1 MCDISIHLQSVSKK
15 FHQQYLY
22 KDLNL
27 NILPKDKI
35 VITGNNGSGKSTLLK
50 IIAGLMSP
58 NNGQV
63 KYYCGE
69 KLIEK
74 EKWHQ
79 YISVA
84 APYMSLI
91 DDFNIYEIIRH
102 IKVFREFYYDEK
114 TMIDVLELN
123 KHLNK
128 PFKQFS
134 SGMKQRVRLLLAIMD
149 KAPVLLLDEPCSN
162 LDANGIK
169 WYSDLIN
176 KVVDNKTI
184 IVFSNSQPQEYF
196 FCDKHFDLLHQ

>member
-1 MCDISIHLQSVSKK
+1 M
-15 FHQQYLY
+15 
-22 KDLNL
+22 NL

-50 IIAGLMSP
+50 IIAGLISP

-63 KYYCGE
+63 KYYCGDRI
-69 KLIEK
+69 IEK

-79 YISVA
+79 YVSVA
-84 APYMSLI
+84 APYMNLI
-91 DDFNIYEIIRH
+91 DDFTVTEIIKH
-102 IKVFREFYYDEK
+102 IRIFREFHCDEK
-114 TMIDVLELN
+114 TMLDILQLN
-123 KHLNK
+123 NHLYK
-128 PFKQFS
+128 PIKQFS

-162 LDANGIK
+162 LDADGIK

-176 KVVDNKTI
+176 KVGANKTI

-196 FCDKHFDLLHQ
+196 FCDKFFDLSHQ